1 MRLSRWQMAG
11 AVTCLVAGPL
21 GQLVQYLV
29 SPMKEAGSP
38 SVQVAA
44 AVAHPQSMH
53 AALILDVLLL
63 LLLPAVLSAGRV
75 AGAARSRLAAAGTA
89 LAFVSMLGAGYL
101 LAQDVVVSAAAA
113 QPDPHAAAALV
124 SAYENNAVV
133 TGITVVYLGGHV
145 IGFILLGIA
154 LVRSKA
160 VPTWAGIALCLW
172 PVGEMAGEA
181 AGLTAVAA
189 AGFALLLLA
198 FGACALALVSG
209 QEASAAQLVPSVAEQ
224 SVV

>member
-29 SPMKEAGSP
+29 SPMKEADSP

-53 AALILDVLLL
+53 AAMVLDVLLL
-63 LLLPAVLSAGRV
+63 LLLPAVLYAGRV
-75 AGAARSRLAAAGTA
+75 AGAAWSRLAAAGTA

-133 TGITVVYLGGHV
+133 TGITVVYLAGHV
-145 IGFILLGIA
+145 VGFVMLGIA

-160 VPTWAGIALCLW
+160 VPRWAGIALCLW
-172 PVGEMAGEA
+172 PVGEIAGEA

-209 QEASAAQLVPSVAEQ
+209 RETSTAQLVPSAAERA
-224 SVV
+224 VV

>member
-1 MRLSRWQMAG
+1 MRLSRWQMAV

-29 SPMKEAGSP
+29 SPMKEADSP

-63 LLLPAVLSAGRV
+63 LLLP

-133 TGITVVYLGGHV
+133 TGITVVYLVGHV
-145 IGFILLGIA
+145 VGFILLGIA

-160 VPTWAGIALCLW
+160 VPAWAGIALCLW

-209 QEASAAQLVPSVAEQ
+209 REAGAPQLVPSAAERA
-224 SVV
+224 VV

>member
-1 MRLSRWQMAG
+1 MAV

-29 SPMKEAGSP
+29 SPMKEADSP

-63 LLLPAVLSAGRV
+63 LLLLLPAVLYAGRV

-133 TGITVVYLGGHV
+133 TGITVVYLVGHV
-145 IGFILLGIA
+145 VGFILLGIA

-160 VPTWAGIALCLW
+160 VPAWAGIALCLW

-209 QEASAAQLVPSVAEQ
+209 REASAAQLVPSAAERA
-224 SVV
+224 VV